1 MDEGTASI
9 QTNEIRGS
17 MKTKWKRR
25 GRKTQ
30 MGIALLIAIFVLM
43 LVSVVA
49 MALML
54 SSSTETA
61 LGSNF
66 RSSSSAYYAALA
78 GLEEGRGRLLSKN
91 PGNFNTTD
99 PGFMPA
105 PGTTLAV
112 GQPRYILNPAPGENV
127 VPWDLGTPATYPDT
141 EYQVEFGAA
150 PPNPSPTANSV
161 STVAGIPGPLYK
173 WVRINAVTEQ
183 SLNIDVDGVGGKDGV
198 TPLFYDPMHL
208 DGGGNVKPSLIV
220 TATPPA
226 SARQALEITALS
238 SLPDGSQKLLQYIVA
253 PALLNL
259 TFVNPPLAAPA
270 FSAALTL
277 VGSNGNDVVFATPG
291 TPDFFVKGSDQF
303 SVGGCAPGAT
313 PVLAVGYANGSNDDN
328 ITKAPA
334 ANYPGSTAAPSIGAI
349 SLPSSV
355 QTSTGLANLRTP
367 SGLET
372 LVQDITLNADK
383 VITPSPPLPAGS
395 PLRTYTQ
402 ADLPTG
408 TMSATNPMTIVV
420 DGNLNLD
427 LWHGVGYGLLVVRG
441 ELDYDPDASWNG
453 IVLVIGQGKFVSTK
467 SGTGQF
473 NGAMVIAQTRD
484 TNGNLLASLKPA
496 LFSETGGS
504 PSGYGI
510 YYSSCWIKAAMP
522 ATSYKV
528 LSFREI
534 PQ

>member
-1 MDEGTASI
+1 MDEGTDSTRCHEA
-9 QTNEIRGS
+9 
-17 MKTKWKRR
+17 R
-25 GRKTQ
+25 GRMKDRGKLVGKPSEA
-30 MGIALLIAIFVLM
+30 GIALLIAIFVLM

-91 PGNFNTTD
+91 PSNFNATD

-226 SARQALEITALS
+226 SAVQAFEITAFAA
-238 SLPDGSQKLLQYIVA
+238 LPDGSQKLLQYVVA
-253 PALLNL
+253 GTNWSLSFP
-259 TFVNPPLAAPA
+259 
-270 FSAALTL
+270 AALTL
-277 VGSNGNDVVFATPG
+277 LGPVGTQGAPPPGVFNASGNSDFMIGGIDQQDGGTCTPNDGTKYAVGVTGSGPFGSLTTNETNVKNGIPPSRYGNYIGSGGSGSQPSLGDVTASLIPQFQTVSGLDGPQGLIQMIAGIADHVVTNPPNPPADDL
-291 TPDFFVKGSDQF
+291 PDF
-303 SVGGCAPGAT
+303 
-313 PVLAVGYANGSNDDN
+313 
-328 ITKAPA
+328 
-334 ANYPGSTAAPSIGAI
+334 
-349 SLPSSV
+349 
-355 QTSTGLANLRTP
+355 
-367 SGLET
+367 
-372 LVQDITLNADK
+372 
-383 VITPSPPLPAGS
+383 GS
-395 PLRTYTQ
+395 PTKMVTTVVNGDMTLS
-402 ADLPTG
+402 D
-408 TMSATNPMTIVV
+408 SAN
-420 DGNLNLD
+420 
-427 LWHGVGYGLLVVRG
+427 GYGLLVVTG
-441 ELDYDPDASWNG
+441 NLTLYGGASWHG
-453 IVLVIGQGKFVSTK
+453 IILAVGQGSVTFPSYHYGKID
-467 SGTGQF
+467 
-473 NGAMVIAQTRD
+473 GAFLLAQTRD
-484 TNGNLLASLKPA
+484 AHNNPLANFGQVNFNTKDPNEGNNGIWYN
-496 LFSETGGS
+496 
-504 PSGYGI
+504 
-510 YYSSCWIKAAMP
+510 SCWIRAA
-522 ATSYKV
+522 AAVTGYKV